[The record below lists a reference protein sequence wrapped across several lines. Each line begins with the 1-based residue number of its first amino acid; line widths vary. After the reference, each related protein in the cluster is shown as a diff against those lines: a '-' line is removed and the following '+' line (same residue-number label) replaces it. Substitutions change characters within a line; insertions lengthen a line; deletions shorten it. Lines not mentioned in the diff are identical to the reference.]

1 MTEKKSKRILS
12 RLTGL
17 VVSLAMLTA
26 LTAGCASTATTA
38 SNAANTAAA
47 NEAAE
52 TTAMAA
58 GLSGQIIVDGSST
71 VFPIIEAVSEE
82 FTNANPDVQV
92 PVGFAGTGGGFK
104 KFIAGETDISNAS
117 RPIKTEEADA
127 LKAAGI
133 EYAEIKIAYDG
144 LTVVVNAANDW
155 CTDITVEELAMI
167 WAPDSK
173 VSLWSDV
180 RAEWPAEKIGL
191 YGPGSDSGTFDYFTE
206 EINGETGAIRTDYT
220 PSEDDNVLVQG
231 VAGDKYAMGFFG
243 YAYFV
248 ENEGKLKSLAVN
260 GVAPTIETIK
270 DGSYA
275 PLSRPL
281 FIYVKMTSMER
292 PEVAAFVNYL
302 LTEGTVLVEEVGYV
316 ALTDDE
322 YKAELAKL
330 A

>member
-1 MTEKKSKRILS
+1 MKALKNNKLR
-12 RLTGL
+12 RLASL
-17 VVSLAMLTA
+17 VLALGLTA
-26 LTAGCASTATTA
+26 TVAAGCAQTTA
-38 SNAANTAAA
+38 ATV
-47 NEAAE
+47 AE
-52 TTAMAA
+52 TTAAAATTAAETESA

-71 VFPIIEAVSEE
+71 VFPITEAVSEE

-117 RPIKTEEADA
+117 RPIKDTEAQA
-127 LKAAGI
+127 LKDAGI
-133 EYAEIKIAYDG
+133 AYTEIKVAYDG
-144 LTVVVNAANDW
+144 LTVVVNTANDW
-155 CTDITVEELAMI
+155 ATDITVEELAMI

-173 VSLWSDV
+173 VTKWSDV
-180 RAEWPAEKIGL
+180 RPEWPAEKIGL

-248 ENEGKLKSLAVN
+248 ENEGTLKALAIN
-260 GVAPTIETIK
+260 GVEPTIDTIK

-281 FIYVKMTSMER
+281 FMYVKNTSLER
-292 PEVAAFVNYL
+292 PEVAAFVNYF
-302 LTEGTVLVEEVGYV
+302 LTEGTSLVEEVGYV
-316 ALTDDE
+316 ALTADE
-322 YKAELAKL
+322 YAAELAKL
-330 A
+330 G